1 MEGSKEFLYI
11 KKINP
16 PKTAIELLD
25 LTFLPSP
32 SSVGLKE
39 KDKDLDVRFYS
50 PHSSLLL
57 VSSYMALER
66 WAPGEM
72 RAVSCPKAGP
82 KGTDIKKILW
92 TLDNGVLMRHGN

>member
-39 KDKDLDVRFYS
+39 KDKDLDVRLFTS
-50 PHSSLLL
+50 FQL
-57 VSSYMALER
+57 V
-66 WAPGEM
+66 
-72 RAVSCPKAGP
+72 AGL
-82 KGTDIKKILW
+82 ILYIW
-92 TLDNGVLMRHGN
+92 H